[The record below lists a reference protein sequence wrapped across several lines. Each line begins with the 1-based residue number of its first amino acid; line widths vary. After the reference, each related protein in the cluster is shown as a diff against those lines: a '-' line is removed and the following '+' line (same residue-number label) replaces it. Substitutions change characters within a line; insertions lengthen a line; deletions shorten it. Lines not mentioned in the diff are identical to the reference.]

1 MIPKASLKEFQ
12 REFTQRT
19 GDSIKKLVMAKIV
32 ETPAYVITELGLE
45 FPPGQNL
52 LWGLLI
58 LGQQDIHFFVHATE
72 SSLATMFRN
81 ATNGRP
87 PREQYLH
94 IPRESLC
101 QLEPFQREP
110 GLLSP
115 ARLLPFLRG
124 KPRMLKLQF
133 LRQEK
138 NYTLILEPVAGLE
151 GVAPLLPNYLGGTR
165 PDSFGADKAK
175 PDSAGSCSSG
185 QDAG

>member
-1 MIPKASLKEFQ
+1 MIPKTNLKEFQ

-32 ETPAYVITELGLE
+32 ETPSYVIKELGLE
-45 FPPGQNL
+45 FPPGQEI

-87 PREQYLH
+87 PQEQYLY
-94 IPRESLC
+94 IPREHIC
-101 QLEPFQREP
+101 QLEPVQLEP

-115 ARLLPFLRG
+115 LRLLPFLRR
-124 KPRMLKLQF
+124 KPRLLKLQF
-133 LRQEK
+133 HQQEK
-138 NYTLILEPVAGLE
+138 NFTLILEPVTGLE
-151 GVAPLLPNYLGGTR
+151 GVTALLPYYLSDT
-165 PDSFGADKAK
+165 SLASSETDKAG
-175 PDSAGSCSSG
+175 AGSSV
-185 QDAG
+185 QDED

>member
-1 MIPKASLKEFQ
+1 MISKAILKEFQ
-12 REFTQRT
+12 HEFNQRT

-32 ETPAYVITELGLE
+32 ETPAYVIKELGLE

-58 LGQQDIHFFVHATE
+58 FGQQDIHFFVHATE

-87 PREQYLH
+87 PQEQYLQ
-94 IPRESLC
+94 ISRKALC
-101 QLEPFQREP
+101 LLEPVQREP
-110 GLLSP
+110 AILSP

-133 LRQEK
+133 HQQEK

-151 GVAPLLPNYLGGTR
+151 GITTLLPHYLGEFSS
-165 PDSFGADKAK
+165 D
-175 PDSAGSCSSG
+175 SSG
-185 QDAG
+185 SAAAAPNAD